1 MEAIHLQGGDVH
13 VTDGNT
19 AVYEVIQGHVLV
31 YLFPY
36 PDGKAGRKLFLL
48 EAAPGERLPSLCID
62 DEALGAWRIG
72 LSALDQAILHV
83 LPGPADDGLKV
94 NFLERAGTYLPDAGN
109 FEEQL
114 IEAYNIRLIKEEGYI
129 YATAREQE
137 NTYEKSLRIIYDLF
151 RGKKAG
157 KGMPESGNRL
167 YDGAAYLCGWMNISV
182 ASYDKVVESCGRK
195 FTIEDVARVSH
206 FIVREVILEEKWYT
220 KDSGPILAYADKG
233 RQPIVCIPSGPGK
246 YTAYHV
252 QERKSFPVTKKY
264 AQTLEHK
271 GHMFY
276 RPFPAKEMKIKDLFL
291 FGMQS
296 VHKGDLARL
305 MLLALLGTLIGLLI
319 PYINEQLFDRFIP
332 MGNAS
337 GLVQL
342 CGVILACTVGNLTF
356 TVVKNLATFR
366 SMNTME
372 YTVQSAA
379 YDRLFNLPESFF
391 RKYDSADLALR
402 VMGISVIFNT
412 LADVLVNSLLSAVFS
427 LLYLWRMFRYSKKLS
442 AISLILLV
450 ICMVVIVWIGIIQ
463 TRFEKEKMEL
473 DSEASSR
480 IYQFINGISK
490 IRIAGVENRAL
501 YEYLKPYTSSR
512 RLNIRKEKMT
522 IGVNT
527 LVGAMDTVFSM
538 VLYYLMVKN
547 EMKLSIGE
555 FMGFSTAF
563 GAFSGAMLQIVA
575 SLLQVNNV
583 KPAYDRCKPVLQ
595 TMPENDEDTV
605 MPGNLT
611 GDIEMN
617 NVTFSYDKE
626 AGAVLDD
633 ISLHVRAGEYIGIV
647 GSSGSGKSTLLK
659 LLLGFEKPDV
669 GKIYYDGKD
678 IDSMDKREMR
688 KKFGVVLQD
697 GKLIA
702 GSIYENITITAPNTK
717 LKQVKKVVRD
727 VGLEEDINQMPMGLH
742 TILSE
747 DSGTISGG
755 QQQRILIARAIVNNP
770 KIIYFDEATSALDNV
785 TQSMVCESL
794 EKLKATR
801 VVIAHRL
808 STVINCDR
816 IFVLEKGKLI
826 EEGNYQE
833 LMDLKGRFYELA
845 VRQIS

>member
-1 MEAIHLQGGDVH
+1 
-13 VTDGNT
+13 
-19 AVYEVIQGHVLV
+19 
-31 YLFPY
+31 
-36 PDGKAGRKLFLL
+36 
-48 EAAPGERLPSLCID
+48 
-62 DEALGAWRIG
+62 
-72 LSALDQAILHV
+72 
-83 LPGPADDGLKV
+83 
-94 NFLERAGTYLPDAGN
+94 
-109 FEEQL
+109 
-114 IEAYNIRLIKEEGYI
+114 
-129 YATAREQE
+129 
-137 NTYEKSLRIIYDLF
+137 
-151 RGKKAG
+151 
-157 KGMPESGNRL
+157 
-167 YDGAAYLCGWMNISV
+167 
-182 ASYDKVVESCGRK
+182 
-195 FTIEDVARVSH
+195 
-206 FIVREVILEEKWYT
+206 
-220 KDSGPILAYADKG
+220 
-233 RQPIVCIPSGPGK
+233 
-246 YTAYHV
+246 
-252 QERKSFPVTKKY
+252 
-264 AQTLEHK
+264 
-271 GHMFY
+271 MFY